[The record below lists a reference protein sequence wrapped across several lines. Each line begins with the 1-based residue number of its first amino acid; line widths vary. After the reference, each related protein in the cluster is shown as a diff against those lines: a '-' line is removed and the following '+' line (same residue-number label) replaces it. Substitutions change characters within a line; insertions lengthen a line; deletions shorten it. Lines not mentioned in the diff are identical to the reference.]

1 MSEHPT
7 SIYKKINKDLN
18 VFNLEK
24 LTNSELDEELNKTNT
39 FIAMINNKNERKT
52 KSGKK
57 FCFFSLSD
65 DTNNIDAICFSEVLD
80 NINFQLNNSDIYLF
94 RISKQLMKDTA
105 RFVINDIKKIENS
118 GRNMNYGIQ
127 LRPEKLDYIKFKSLL
142 NNHLNGS
149 NKIIF
154 KFILDDKEIEVESYE
169 NYKIDLDFMDKIK
182 SVKGIIDFKKIN

>member
-1 MSEHPT
+1 
-7 SIYKKINKDLN
+7 
-18 VFNLEK
+18 
-24 LTNSELDEELNKTNT
+24 
-39 FIAMINNKNERKT
+39 
-52 KSGKK
+52 
-57 FCFFSLSD
+57 
-65 DTNNIDAICFSEVLD
+65 
-80 NINFQLNNSDIYLF
+80 
-94 RISKQLMKDTA
+94 
-105 RFVINDIKKIENS
+105 
-118 GRNMNYGIQ
+118 MNYGIQ